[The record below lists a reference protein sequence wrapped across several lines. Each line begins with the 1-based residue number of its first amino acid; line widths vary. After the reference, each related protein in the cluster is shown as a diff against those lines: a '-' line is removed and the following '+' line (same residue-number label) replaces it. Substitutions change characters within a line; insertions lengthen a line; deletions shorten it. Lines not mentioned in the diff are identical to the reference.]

1 MRFNLITHQN
11 LISAVNVYKYKLAF
25 RIIESFQS
33 GSIACTK
40 FFGVIFEKC
49 ETISK
54 VDRDVAQIPI
64 NY

>member
-40 FFGVIFEKC
+40 FFGGNLREM
-49 ETISK
+49 
-54 VDRDVAQIPI
+54 
-64 NY
+64 